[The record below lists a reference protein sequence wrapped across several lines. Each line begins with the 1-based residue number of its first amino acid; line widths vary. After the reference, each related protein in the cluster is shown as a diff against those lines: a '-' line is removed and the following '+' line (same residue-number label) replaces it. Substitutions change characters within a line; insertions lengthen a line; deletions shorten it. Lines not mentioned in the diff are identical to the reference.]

1 MKIAR
6 LFSAESH
13 VHRVLMTDTYIR
25 ATIEAGNGSEGDR
38 GQVPEES
45 AMGTVTVYYFTF
57 FDTDKG
63 ERVRPRR
70 PGTRAAIAQTYG
82 ASATP
87 LMKTAQDVED
97 WAVDEQG
104 FYPRRAERAPCHA
117 RRPITHATPCLQH
130 IHGVAAT
137 RS

>member
-1 MKIAR
+1 
-6 LFSAESH
+6 
-13 VHRVLMTDTYIR
+13 
-25 ATIEAGNGSEGDR
+25 
-38 GQVPEES
+38 
-45 AMGTVTVYYFTF
+45 MGKVTVYYFTF

-70 PGTRAAIAQTYG
+70 PGTLAAIAQTYG

-87 LMKTAQDVED
+87 LMLTAQDVED

-117 RRPITHATPCLQH
+117 RIPITHATPCIQH
-130 IHGVAAT
+130 VHGYAAT